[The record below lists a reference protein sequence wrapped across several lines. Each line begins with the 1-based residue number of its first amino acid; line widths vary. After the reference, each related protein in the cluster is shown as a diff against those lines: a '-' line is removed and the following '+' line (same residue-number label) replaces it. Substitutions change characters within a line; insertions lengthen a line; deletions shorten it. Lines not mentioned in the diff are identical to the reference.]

1 MRPAAEIPQ
10 HWTTICLYGGY
21 VRLTRAGTIPYL
33 IVYFAGGIYGFVL
46 GGNFGRVGVP
56 SAGASGAL
64 FAVVSRARCALLI
77 VLEC

>member
-1 MRPAAEIPQ
+1 MINDGADES
-10 HWTTICLYGGY
+10 
-21 VRLTRAGTIPYL
+21 GTIPYL

-64 FAVVSRARCALLI
+64 FAIVSCSTSGAARFLPLI
-77 VLEC
+77 VSGAGR

>member
-1 MRPAAEIPQ
+1 MLMIP
-10 HWTTICLYGGY
+10 
-21 VRLTRAGTIPYL
+21 GTIPYL

-64 FAVVSRARCALLI
+64 FAIVSLPEPILKR
-77 VLEC
+77 

>member
-1 MRPAAEIPQ
+1 MIS
-10 HWTTICLYGGY
+10 
-21 VRLTRAGTIPYL
+21 GTIPYL

-64 FAVVSRARCALLI
+64 FAIVSLI
-77 VLEC
+77 FPSPWGTINDLAHPEPS